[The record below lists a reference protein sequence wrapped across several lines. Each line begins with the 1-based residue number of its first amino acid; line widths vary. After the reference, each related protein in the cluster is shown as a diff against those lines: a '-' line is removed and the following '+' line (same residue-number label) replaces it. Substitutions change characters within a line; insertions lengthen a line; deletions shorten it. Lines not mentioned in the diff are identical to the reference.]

1 MAHFAKLNENNEV
14 LKVYVIG
21 NDVADTEQ
29 NGINECVKLHG
40 AGTYK
45 QCSYNTSNGKHWNY
59 NVFPAEESADQTKAF
74 RKNFPGKGWIY
85 NADIDGFIS
94 PQPYPSWTLNTTK
107 GTWEAPIPE
116 PELTDP
122 PTIYAWD
129 EDTQSWIS

>member
-1 MAHFAKLNENNEV
+1 MAYFAKLNENNEV
-14 LKVYVIG
+14 LRVYVIG

-45 QCSYNTSNGKHWNY
+45 QCSYNTKKGKHWNN
-59 NVFPAEESADQTKAF
+59 NVFPPEESADQTKAF
-74 RKNFPGKGWIY
+74 RKNYPGKGWVY
-85 NADIDGFIS
+85 NADIDGFTTS
-94 PQPYPSWTLNTTK
+94 QPYPSCILNTTK
-107 GTWEAPIPE
+107 GIWEAPVSEPE
-116 PELTDP
+116 PTDP